1 MGHPNEE
8 LMRKATDALKAG
20 DMETFLSFH
29 APDVVVHVTGRSPF
43 AGEFRGHQGVAE
55 SFEQQLAVLEEPPT
69 FEIHDVLA
77 SDAHGVI
84 LGVGTFSRGG
94 KTLQTQQTIVM
105 HIQDGLATEIW
116 VASNDPYAE
125 DEFFA

>member
-1 MGHPNEE
+1 M
-8 LMRKATDALKAG
+8 
-20 DMETFLSFH
+20 
-29 APDVVVHVTGRSPF
+29 
-43 AGEFRGHQGVAE
+43 
-55 SFEQQLAVLEEPPT
+55 
-69 FEIHDVLA
+69 LA